1 MAESIA
7 SALPRRFATPHWRAV
22 LGWRP
27 LVTVEALVILASGYF
42 ALTANQPF
50 WQAALA
56 HAGDNRV
63 SAVAVFV
70 ALIGLHGLLLGAL
83 VVNRWARPTLALLL
97 VTTAFA
103 TYYMQA
109 YGAYLDADMLRN
121 VLHTDPAE
129 ARELLTPGLFPHVL
143 LYAVLPGVV
152 LYRVRVLRRRPL
164 QAVLVRGAFL
174 LGMWVLVMAAG
185 AVSFKEVSSLLR
197 NRHEVRYL
205 ITPANYLYGLGRLAF
220 SQPPTSNRPLLPIAV
235 DARATRPA
243 TAGKPRLLVL
253 VVGETVRAQNWG
265 LNGYRRQ
272 TTPRL
277 AGLDI
282 INFRDMQ
289 ACGSSTEASL
299 PCMFSPWGRAKYDEA
314 RIRSHQSLLHVLQR
328 LGVEV
333 LWRDNQSG
341 CKGVCAGLAFEST
354 AAAGDPV
361 LCDRL
366 RCLDEVLLKGLP
378 PRAESRARDRVI
390 VLHMLGNHGPSY
402 FDRYPPEFETFV
414 PTCRSAELG
423 RCSRD
428 QIVNAYDNAVLYTDH
443 VLAGAIERLDAAE
456 GYDSALIYLSDH
468 GESLGEKGL
477 YLHGMPYAIA
487 PREQL
492 RVPMLMWFK
501 PRLAAAMDLDLPCL
515 QRRAG
520 MPVSH
525 DNLFSTVLGLFD
537 IRTAAITPGRDLLA
551 ACRGPGDGDGTPGVL
566 AAP

>member
-1 MAESIA
+1 S
-7 SALPRRFATPHWRAV
+7 
-22 LGWRP
+22 
-27 LVTVEALVILASGYF
+27 
-42 ALTANQPF
+42 
-50 WQAALA
+50 
-56 HAGDNRV
+56 
-63 SAVAVFV
+63 
-70 ALIGLHGLLLGAL
+70 
-83 VVNRWARPTLALLL
+83 
-97 VTTAFA
+97 
-103 TYYMQA
+103 
-109 YGAYLDADMLRN
+109 
-121 VLHTDPAE
+121 
-129 ARELLTPGLFPHVL
+129 
-143 LYAVLPGVV
+143 
-152 LYRVRVLRRRPL
+152 
-164 QAVLVRGAFL
+164 AFL

-354 AAAGDPV
+354 AADGDPV

-414 PTCRSAELG
+414 PTC
-423 RCSRD
+423 
-428 QIVNAYDNAVLYTDH
+428 
-443 VLAGAIERLDAAE
+443 
-456 GYDSALIYLSDH
+456 
-468 GESLGEKGL
+468 
-477 YLHGMPYAIA
+477 
-487 PREQL
+487 
-492 RVPMLMWFK
+492 
-501 PRLAAAMDLDLPCL
+501 
-515 QRRAG
+515 
-520 MPVSH
+520 
-525 DNLFSTVLGLFD
+525 
-537 IRTAAITPGRDLLA
+537 
-551 ACRGPGDGDGTPGVL
+551 
-566 AAP
+566 